1 MNTRKRCNG
10 APWRMT
16 NPSLDDLL
24 VEHAALDCRRIL
36 SLSMAVS
43 SKGGSGSF
51 LGEGNTVNCNYGS
64 SFCCDPFCK
73 VARNSFRSSA

>member
-24 VEHAALDCRRIL
+24 VEHAALDCRRIM

-43 SKGGSGSF
+43 SIYFAARS
-51 LGEGNTVNCNYGS
+51 EGRVGKLPWGRKYR
-64 SFCCDPFCK
+64 
-73 VARNSFRSSA
+73 VL